1 MKEQTKPKIHSVQF
15 NFIMNAI
22 LTVSSFVF
30 PMITFPYAS
39 RVLLVD
45 GYGKVSFATSV
56 LTYFAMF
63 AALGIPNYGIR
74 ACARVRDDKIKLSR
88 TAQELMI
95 INLITSAIT
104 YAAFFASLLFVKRF
118 QQDSTLLIINSVSIL
133 LNTLGVTWLYSAL
146 EQYSYITVRNILC
159 KIISIVLMFVFVHN
173 PSDYVI
179 YGAIAMV
186 ASGGSNLLNFLNLR
200 KCIILKPLGNY
211 HFKQHIKPI
220 LIFFATSVAIS
231 VYTNLDTVMLGFMTD
246 DTQTGLYSASVK
258 VKNLLTGVVSSLG
271 NVLLPRLSL
280 YVSNRE
286 SEKFYETL
294 SKVLNFLLLI
304 TLPMTV
310 YFVFYA
316 KVSILLFSGE
326 AYVGATLP
334 MQLLMPTVFLIA
346 LSGMT
351 GNQMLV
357 PLGRERAVMVSV
369 ICGAVVDFGL
379 NWLFIPKWGAAGAA
393 AATLIAEFIVLAVQL
408 FFLRSLAWKVAR
420 GMRYRPIVV
429 SIFAA
434 AVTGLLTLRFLNI
447 SSYFW
452 TLAVSAFLF
461 FGVYFGLLLLQKEP
475 FLYENLQAVLNFAK
489 GKLKRNG

>member
-1 MKEQTKPKIHSVQF
+1 MKEQKAPKIHSVQF
-15 NFIMNAI
+15 NFVMNAI

-39 RVLLVD
+39 RVLLVEN
-45 GYGKVSFATSV
+45 YGKVTFATSV

-74 ACARVRDDKIKLSR
+74 ACARVREDKVKLSR

-104 YAAFFASLLFVKRF
+104 YVAFFVSLIFVKRF

-146 EQYSYITVRNILC
+146 EQYSYITVRNIVC
-159 KIISIVLMFVFVHN
+159 KIISIILMFIFVHN

-211 HFKQHIKPI
+211 HFKQHLKPI
-220 LIFFATSVAIS
+220 FIFFATSVAIS

-246 DTQTGLYSASVK
+246 DTQTGLYGASVK

-280 YVSNRE
+280 YVSNQE
-286 SEKFYETL
+286 SDKFYETL

-304 TLPMTV
+304 SLPLTI
-310 YFVFYA
+310 YFVFYSRT
-316 KVSILLFSGE
+316 SILLFSGVE
-326 AYVGATLP
+326 YEGATLP

-346 LSGMT
+346 ISGLT

-357 PLGRERAVMVSV
+357 PLGRERVVMTSV
-369 ICGAVVDFGL
+369 ICGALVDFGL

-393 AATLIAEFIVLAVQL
+393 AATLVAEFVVLVVQL

-420 GMRYRPIVV
+420 GVRYRPIVV
-429 SIFAA
+429 SLLAA
-434 AVTGLLTLRFLNI
+434 TAVGFLTYRFLHI
-447 SSYFW
+447 PSYFW
-452 TLAVSAFLF
+452 TLAVSAVLF
-461 FGVYFGLLLLQKEP
+461 FGVYFALLLLQKEP
-475 FLYENLQAVLNFAK
+475 FLCENLGAALNFAK
-489 GKLKRNG
+489 GKLKKG

>member
-1 MKEQTKPKIHSVQF
+1 MKEQKAPKIHSVQF
-15 NFIMNAI
+15 NFVMNAI

-39 RVLLVD
+39 RVLLVEN
-45 GYGKVSFATSV
+45 YGKVTFATSV

-74 ACARVRDDKIKLSR
+74 ACARVRDDKVKLSR

-104 YAAFFASLLFVKRF
+104 YVAFFVSLIFVKRF

-146 EQYSYITVRNILC
+146 EQYSYITVRNIVC
-159 KIISIVLMFVFVHN
+159 KIVSIILMFIFVHN

-211 HFKQHIKPI
+211 HFKQHLKPI
-220 LIFFATSVAIS
+220 FIFFATSVAIS

-246 DTQTGLYSASVK
+246 DIQTGLYGASVK

-280 YVSNRE
+280 YVSNQE
-286 SEKFYETL
+286 SDKFYETL

-304 TLPMTV
+304 SLPLTI
-310 YFVFYA
+310 YFIFYSRT
-316 KVSILLFSGE
+316 SILLFSGVE
-326 AYVGATLP
+326 YEGATLP

-346 LSGMT
+346 ISGLT

-357 PLGRERAVMVSV
+357 PLGRERVVMTSV
-369 ICGAVVDFGL
+369 ICGALVDFGL

-393 AATLIAEFIVLAVQL
+393 AATLVTEFVVLVVQL

-420 GMRYRPIVV
+420 GVRYRPILV
-429 SIFAA
+429 SLFAA
-434 AVTGLLTLRFLNI
+434 AVVGFLTYRFLHI
-447 SSYFW
+447 PSYFW
-452 TLAVSAFLF
+452 TLAVSAVLF
-461 FGVYFGLLLLQKEP
+461 FGTYFALLLLQKEP
-475 FLYENLQAVLNFAK
+475 FLCENLGAALNFVK
-489 GKLKRNG
+489 GKLKKG

>member
-1 MKEQTKPKIHSVQF
+1 M
-15 NFIMNAI
+15 
-22 LTVSSFVF
+22 
-30 PMITFPYAS
+30 
-39 RVLLVD
+39 
-45 GYGKVSFATSV
+45 
-56 LTYFAMF
+56 
-63 AALGIPNYGIR
+63 
-74 ACARVRDDKIKLSR
+74 
-88 TAQELMI
+88 
-95 INLITSAIT
+95 
-104 YAAFFASLLFVKRF
+104 
-118 QQDSTLLIINSVSIL
+118 
-133 LNTLGVTWLYSAL
+133 
-146 EQYSYITVRNILC
+146 
-159 KIISIVLMFVFVHN
+159 
-173 PSDYVI
+173 
-179 YGAIAMV
+179 
-186 ASGGSNLLNFLNLR
+186 
-200 KCIILKPLGNY
+200 
-211 HFKQHIKPI
+211 
-220 LIFFATSVAIS
+220 
-231 VYTNLDTVMLGFMTD
+231 
-246 DTQTGLYSASVK
+246 
-258 VKNLLTGVVSSLG
+258 
-271 NVLLPRLSL
+271 
-280 YVSNRE
+280 
-286 SEKFYETL
+286 
-294 SKVLNFLLLI
+294 
-304 TLPMTV
+304 
-310 YFVFYA
+310 
-316 KVSILLFSGE
+316 LFSGE

>member
-1 MKEQTKPKIHSVQF
+1 MKEQKAPKIHSVQF

-39 RVLLVD
+39 RVLLVEN
-45 GYGKVSFATSV
+45 YGKVTFATSV

-74 ACARVRDDKIKLSR
+74 ACARVRDDKVKLSR

-104 YAAFFASLLFVKRF
+104 YVAFFVSLIFVKRF

-146 EQYSYITVRNILC
+146 EQYSYITVRNIVC
-159 KIISIVLMFVFVHN
+159 KIISIILMFIFVHN

-211 HFKQHIKPI
+211 HFKQHLKPI
-220 LIFFATSVAIS
+220 FIFFATSVAIS

-246 DTQTGLYSASVK
+246 DIQTGLYGASVK

-280 YVSNRE
+280 YVSNQE
-286 SEKFYETL
+286 SDKFYETL

-304 TLPMTV
+304 SLPLTI
-310 YFVFYA
+310 YFVFYSRT
-316 KVSILLFSGE
+316 SILLFSGVE
-326 AYVGATLP
+326 YEGATLP

-346 LSGMT
+346 ISGLT

-357 PLGRERAVMVSV
+357 PLGRERVVMTSV
-369 ICGAVVDFGL
+369 ICGALVDFGL
-379 NWLFIPKWGAAGAA
+379 NWIFIPKWGAAGAA
-393 AATLIAEFIVLAVQL
+393 AATLVTEFVVLAIQL
-408 FFLRSLAWKVAR
+408 FFLRTLAWKVAR
-420 GMRYRPIVV
+420 GVRYRPILI
-429 SIFAA
+429 SLLAA
-434 AVTGLLTLRFLNI
+434 TAVGFLTYRFLHI

-452 TLAVSAFLF
+452 TLAVSAVLF
-461 FGVYFGLLLLQKEP
+461 FGTYFVLLLLQKEP
-475 FLYENLQAVLNFAK
+475 FLCENLGAALNFVK
-489 GKLKRNG
+489 GKLKKG

>member
-1 MKEQTKPKIHSVQF
+1 MKEQKAPKIHSVQF

-39 RVLLVD
+39 RVLLVEN
-45 GYGKVSFATSV
+45 YGKVTFATSV

-74 ACARVRDDKIKLSR
+74 ACARVRDDKVKLSR

-104 YAAFFASLLFVKRF
+104 YVAFFVSLIFVKRF

-146 EQYSYITVRNILC
+146 EQYSYITVRNIVC
-159 KIISIVLMFVFVHN
+159 KIVSIILMFIFVHN

-211 HFKQHIKPI
+211 HFKQHLKPI
-220 LIFFATSVAIS
+220 FIFFATSVAIS

-246 DTQTGLYSASVK
+246 DIQTGLYGASVK

-280 YVSNRE
+280 YVSNQE
-286 SEKFYETL
+286 SDKFYETL

-304 TLPMTV
+304 SLPLTI
-310 YFVFYA
+310 YFIFYSRT
-316 KVSILLFSGE
+316 SILLFSGVE
-326 AYVGATLP
+326 YEGATLP

-346 LSGMT
+346 ISGLT

-357 PLGRERAVMVSV
+357 PLGRERVVMTSV
-369 ICGAVVDFGL
+369 ICGALVDFGL

-393 AATLIAEFIVLAVQL
+393 AATLVTEFVVLVVQL

-420 GMRYRPIVV
+420 GVRYRPILV
-429 SIFAA
+429 SLFAA
-434 AVTGLLTLRFLNI
+434 AVVGFLTYRFLHI
-447 SSYFW
+447 PSYFW
-452 TLAVSAFLF
+452 TLAVSAVLF
-461 FGVYFGLLLLQKEP
+461 FGTYFALLLLQKEP
-475 FLYENLQAVLNFAK
+475 FLCENLGAALNFVK
-489 GKLKRNG
+489 GKLKKG